1 MQQDKAALE
10 DEQNH
15 LQTLRSLWRYIWPE
29 NQANVKIRV
38 VLALGCLI
46 IAKALSSG
54 LPILYKDMINELN
67 SESSRAS
74 LMVLLIVA
82 YGAVRFSQSAFGELR
97 DFIFAKVAQAS
108 KRAIA
113 LETFEHL
120 HKLSLNYHLSRQ
132 TGGLSRVIERGTSA
146 IQFVLSFMLFN
157 IVPTFIELFFVT
169 ILLTYYFDWAYAA
182 VTFFTVFTYCVFT
195 LVCTEWRLKYRRSM
209 NRSDERA
216 NTKAIDS
223 LLNFETVKYFNNE
236 ENEYRRFD
244 KALRSYESAAI
255 KSQNSLS
262 LLNAGQNA
270 IIAIGTVLIL
280 YMAFSDVEKGNQ
292 DIGSFVMV
300 NTYMMQ
306 LFLPLNFLGFVY
318 RQMKQSFTDMD
329 KMMAVRKNTPEVLDK
344 ADAKALKINKGA
356 IEFKNVCFSYN
367 KSRQILKDLS
377 FKIEPGETV
386 AIVGETGSGKST
398 IIRLLFRFY
407 EIDSGKIFID
417 DQSIQEVNQDS
428 LRKNIGIVPQD
439 TVLFNDSIAYNIQYG
454 NLDADFD
461 AVRAAG
467 KSAQIIDFIDSLEEG
482 METQVGERGLKLS
495 GGEKQRIAIARTI
508 LKNPPILA
516 LDEATSALDTKTETE
531 ISSALR
537 DVSKNRTTIIIAHRL
552 STIVHADNIIVLKK
566 GEISEQGS
574 HQALLE
580 QKGEYFAMWERQK
593 EIASYEEKIN
603 ACRIITTKQ

>member
-1 MQQDKAALE
+1 M
-10 DEQNH
+10 
-15 LQTLRSLWRYIWPE
+15 I
-29 NQANVKIRV
+29 
-38 VLALGCLI
+38 CLI
-46 IAKALSSG
+46 VAKALNSG

-67 SESSRAS
+67 SEAS
-74 LMVLLIVA
+74 NAKLMIFLIFA

-108 KRAIA
+108 KRSIA
-113 LETFEHL
+113 LETFQHL

-132 TGGLSRVIERGTSA
+132 TGGLSRVIERGTAA

-157 IVPTFIELFFVT
+157 IIPTFIELFFVT

-182 VTFFTVFTYCVFT
+182 ITFFTVFIYCLFT

-209 NRSDERA
+209 NRSDEKA

-236 ENEYRRFD
+236 IHEYRRFD
-244 KALRSYESAAI
+244 KALQSYEAAAI

-262 LLNAGQNA
+262 LLNTGQNG

-280 YMAFSDVEKGNQ
+280 YMAFSDVHAGKQ
-292 DIGSFVMV
+292 DLGSFVMV

-318 RQMKQSFTDMD
+318 RQMKQSFVDMD
-329 KMMAVRKNTPEVLDK
+329 KMMAVKKNTPEVLDK
-344 ADAKALKINKGA
+344 EQAAGLQVTLGA

-367 KSRQILKDLS
+367 ESRQILKDLS
-377 FKIEPGETV
+377 LKIEPGKTL

-398 IIRLLFRFY
+398 IIRILYRFY
-407 EIDSGKIFID
+407 EIQSGAICID
-417 DQSIQEVNQDS
+417 GQSIQEVNQDS
-428 LRKNIGIVPQD
+428 LRKSIGIVPQD

-454 NLDADFD
+454 KLGASLDEL
-461 AVRAAG
+461 RAAA
-467 KSAQIIDFIDSLEEG
+467 KSAQILDFIDSLPEG
-482 METQVGERGLKLS
+482 MDTQVGERGLKLS

-516 LDEATSALDTKTETE
+516 LDEATSALDTKTEKE
-531 ISSALR
+531 IAAALKHL
-537 DVSKNRTTIIIAHRL
+537 SKNRTTIIIAHRL
-552 STIVHADNIIVLKK
+552 STIVHADNIIVLKQ
-566 GEISEQGS
+566 GEICEQGP
-574 HQALLE
+574 HDFLLAKE
-580 QKGEYFAMWERQK
+580 GEYAAMWERQK
-593 EIASYEEKIN
+593 EIANYEEKIKSFQ
-603 ACRIITTKQ
+603 AD